1 LPELGIS
8 GRIGVNTGEVLAG
21 TSERLATGD
30 AVNVAARFEQA
41 AAPGEVLT
49 RAVELLRPLRFDLA
63 LELEAA
69 TAKDWVDVHA
79 AAQAADAVAERAE
92 AEGDR
97 SGAMLSRA
105 MALLLRTVIGDLR
118 ATDEQE
124 SLCRA
129 ALPLEDERGD
139 PRRLALLW
147 ELIAFAAVF
156 RMRNDDAVDAFEQV
170 LSYRRLAG
178 DSPSAEQLDW
188 SLILGSRPADDGL
201 RMLGELAAGRPP
213 GDADLARAAMLAL
226 LGRIDEA
233 WALAE
238 ARSAHLREMGSGWYA
253 GEQYLALIAMIE
265 GDRQRAC
272 RHYAE
277 LIDALPPG
285 SDGVAASYKLALA
298 RDLCYLGRFEE
309 AEPLLRQAQAVSP
322 GPIQRA
328 RGPAVEALLLA
339 ERDELEQAEAL
350 ARAGVAFAESE
361 TDSLI
366 LQAWGYEDLATV
378 LERAGRIDDARWALE
393 HALALWEQKR
403 CLPDA
408 GRVRE
413 QIDSLGRAQ
422 V

>member
-97 SGAMLSRA
+97 SGAMLARA
-105 MALLLRTVIGDLR
+105 MALLLRTVIGGLR

-298 RDLCYLGRFEE
+298 RELCYLGRFEE
-309 AEPLLRQAQAVSP
+309 ASPSYARPRPSRRARSSGLGDPPWRRSSSPSATSSSRRRLLR
-322 GPIQRA
+322 
-328 RGPAVEALLLA
+328 
-339 ERDELEQAEAL
+339 AL
-350 ARAGVAFAESE
+350 ASPSRSPRRTA
-361 TDSLI
+361 
-366 LQAWGYEDLATV
+366 
-378 LERAGRIDDARWALE
+378 
-393 HALALWEQKR
+393 
-403 CLPDA
+403 
-408 GRVRE
+408 
-413 QIDSLGRAQ
+413 
-422 V
+422 